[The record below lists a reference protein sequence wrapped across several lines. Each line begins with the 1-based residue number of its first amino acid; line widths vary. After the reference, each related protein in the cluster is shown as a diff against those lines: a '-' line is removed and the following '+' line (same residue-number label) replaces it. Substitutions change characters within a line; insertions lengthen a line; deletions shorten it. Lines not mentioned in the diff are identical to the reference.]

1 MEYEGELNAL
11 QHETLFNEI
20 SCKDGIYVKE
30 VYSETFWSV
39 SRNHL

>member
-30 VYSETFWSV
+30 VYSETF
-39 SRNHL
+39 